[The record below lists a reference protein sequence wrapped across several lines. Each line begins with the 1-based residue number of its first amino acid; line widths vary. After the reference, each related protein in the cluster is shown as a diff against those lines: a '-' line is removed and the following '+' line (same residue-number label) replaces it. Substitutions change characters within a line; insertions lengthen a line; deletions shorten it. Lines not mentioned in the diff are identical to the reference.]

1 MRRLELCSDYIILEK
16 TIILH
21 FNFKMGKRKHM
32 VWQVDH
38 NGNIV
43 REMALTDAGRSVVD
57 EIPDTDPRKAKL
69 RTDGSYQS
77 LLKPFLDRNIMVDD
91 SLRKVESTGYF
102 WMSVPSEPFSNRM
115 RAVVSDVEE
124 LKEKNSELLA
134 EIMELKEK
142 NSELLAEIMELKEK
156 NSELLEART
165 NDDEVPKLK
174 DEIVTLQEN
183 YRVVKDKLDSIMLLL
198 AIKSNV

>member
-16 TIILH
+16 IIILH

-142 NSELLAEIMELKEK
+142 NL
-156 NSELLEART
+156 ELLEART

-183 YRVVKDKLDSIMLLL
+183 YRVVKDKLDSIILLL

>member
-1 MRRLELCSDYIILEK
+1 
-16 TIILH
+16 
-21 FNFKMGKRKHM
+21 MGKRKHM

-102 WMSVPSEPFSNRM
+102 WMSVPSEPFLNRM

-124 LKEKNSELLA
+124 LKEKNL
-134 EIMELKEK
+134 
-142 NSELLAEIMELKEK
+142 
-156 NSELLEART
+156 ELLEART